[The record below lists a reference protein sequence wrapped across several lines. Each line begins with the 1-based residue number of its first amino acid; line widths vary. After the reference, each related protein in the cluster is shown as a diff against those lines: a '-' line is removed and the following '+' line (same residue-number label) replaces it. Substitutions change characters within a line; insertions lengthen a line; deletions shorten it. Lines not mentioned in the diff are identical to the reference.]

1 MPGASHYFQEGS
13 SIRAVPNMVQQ
24 KVKVQIKLIWKRCNW
39 ISIYFGFSLSLKFL
53 TTRASLKIEIR
64 HISKWT
70 NIHPVYVNGIL
81 WWRWHFFSTK
91 PSIIVVTN
99 NIIKYKE
106 YITMYLIPLSI
117 LSYLAFFEQKTSN
130 ISVRF
135 FTITVVSVRKSDKK
149 FFLKFL
155 TSTWTNSSSFNF

>member
-1 MPGASHYFQEGS
+1 
-13 SIRAVPNMVQQ
+13 
-24 KVKVQIKLIWKRCNW
+24 
-39 ISIYFGFSLSLKFL
+39 
-53 TTRASLKIEIR
+53 
-64 HISKWT
+64 
-70 NIHPVYVNGIL
+70 VYVNGML
-81 WWRWHFFSTK
+81 WWRLQFFSTK
-91 PSIIVVTN
+91 PSIIVITN
-99 NIIKYKE
+99 KIIKYKE

-155 TSTWTNSSSFNF
+155 TSTWTISSSFYF